1 MAYQQVITQKAE
13 FLIFPKNIEFLVKV
27 GQNHG
32 VLGLLPG
39 SQIFFYQLYFHVV
52 SQRIV
57 KFIVYQKAVWTH
69 FEILYGKLLP
79 LLYRQAWYAV
89 VLRQG
94 LASFDDQIFN
104 DFGHGVC
111 VFATLEQLILQHDLD
126 VVYRV
131 RIVQQ
136 PHELQDQDLK
146 TFDAIVRCGGYVSET
161 ACRERRGYKIQ
172 RNDILLLKIIDRHLQ
187 PTKPGRIVV
196 SVSTNHYLYTRQQM
210 KDLDSLY
217 GKLQHAQILLNSF
230 DLHDCHSFPKIAEY
244 LIHLLRRVKH
254 GLYPRYLD
262 HEILQRVNLVLLIT
276 QEDGS
281 NCYQDFKEYRERQI
295 IHYYFAETTFWY
307 TLFVDK
313 TNK

>member
-1 MAYQQVITQKAE
+1 
-13 FLIFPKNIEFLVKV
+13 
-27 GQNHG
+27 
-32 VLGLLPG
+32 
-39 SQIFFYQLYFHVV
+39 
-52 SQRIV
+52 
-57 KFIVYQKAVWTH
+57 
-69 FEILYGKLLP
+69 
-79 LLYRQAWYAV
+79 
-89 VLRQG
+89 
-94 LASFDDQIFN
+94 
-104 DFGHGVC
+104 
-111 VFATLEQLILQHDLD
+111 
-126 VVYRV
+126 
-131 RIVQQ
+131 
-136 PHELQDQDLK
+136 
-146 TFDAIVRCGGYVSET
+146 
-161 ACRERRGYKIQ
+161 
-172 RNDILLLKIIDRHLQ
+172 
-187 PTKPGRIVV
+187 
-196 SVSTNHYLYTRQQM
+196 VSTNHYLYTRQQM